1 MISMIRTKNAD
12 AGIIKRI
19 TSGAFYKVL
28 NLMSPVKFENNS
40 SDFFAISK
48 NVAGVLRKD
57 YREKI
62 RYLRGY
68 VQSVGFRKTTLEFEA
83 QKREAG
89 ESKYSIRKLL
99 HFSINALCSFS
110 DLPLK
115 LGMYSGVFV
124 ALCGF
129 ILMIFTII
137 NKIVNGAPA
146 GYSTIIVVL
155 CFMFAVVL
163 MVIGIIGEYIAVL
176 FAEIKDR
183 PIYIVRDIYQEE
195 KETEEDSDTDGEETS
210 DSSDSDESED
220 ASSDDE
226 TVESAEDT
234 DAEEEA
240 EPEMVD
246 AQLVIKVGNV
256 ADDGNR
262 YVMVND
268 SNEVYTMSED
278 TLSALTDKSE
288 EDFWDMTVSYVSVN
302 NLATLKMNYQGEDHK
317 VNVSRE
323 TSEDEDGNETETVT
337 YKLDGT
343 EIDSTTFTTFY
354 NKLINMAAQKRL
366 TDKFEPEGDPE
377 LTAAMTE
384 EDGDSLEVKYYSY
397 DTNYYA
403 AVVDEKV
410 YLVNKMN
417 LKELFTALDTLV
429 ASEDES
435 ADEQET
441 TDSDSEDTE
450 EQTSEDT
457 TEVEESSSEE
467 ADSSTEDD
475 SSETTDNAETD
486 TEEAVE

>member
-1 MISMIRTKNAD
+1 MIAGIDHAQGDGVVCMDADLQHPPACIPDIIAKFEDGYEVISMIRTKNAD

-48 NVAGVLRKD
+48 NVAG
-57 YREKI
+57 
-62 RYLRGY
+62 
-68 VQSVGFRKTTLEFEA
+68 VGFRKTTLEFEA

-195 KETEEDSDTDGEETS
+195 KETHGGE
-210 DSSDSDESED
+210 
-220 ASSDDE
+220 
-226 TVESAEDT
+226 
-234 DAEEEA
+234 
-240 EPEMVD
+240 
-246 AQLVIKVGNV
+246 
-256 ADDGNR
+256 
-262 YVMVND
+262 
-268 SNEVYTMSED
+268 
-278 TLSALTDKSE
+278 
-288 EDFWDMTVSYVSVN
+288 
-302 NLATLKMNYQGEDHK
+302 
-317 VNVSRE
+317 
-323 TSEDEDGNETETVT
+323 
-337 YKLDGT
+337 
-343 EIDSTTFTTFY
+343 
-354 NKLINMAAQKRL
+354 
-366 TDKFEPEGDPE
+366 
-377 LTAAMTE
+377 
-384 EDGDSLEVKYYSY
+384 
-397 DTNYYA
+397 
-403 AVVDEKV
+403 
-410 YLVNKMN
+410 
-417 LKELFTALDTLV
+417 KE
-429 ASEDES
+429 
-435 ADEQET
+435 
-441 TDSDSEDTE
+441 
-450 EQTSEDT
+450 
-457 TEVEESSSEE
+457 
-467 ADSSTEDD
+467 
-475 SSETTDNAETD
+475 
-486 TEEAVE
+486 

>member
-1 MISMIRTKNAD
+1 MLLPSALGFSPHPPVSVYGTGPYKTIAAFLDGWLTCFATLWFAPHHVFPLIRGFASLP
-12 AGIIKRI
+12 G
-19 TSGAFYKVL
+19 TSLV
-28 NLMSPVKFENNS
+28 PVKFENNS

-99 HFSINALCSFS
+99 HFSVNALCSFS

-195 KETEEDSDTDGEETS
+195 KETHGGE
-210 DSSDSDESED
+210 
-220 ASSDDE
+220 
-226 TVESAEDT
+226 
-234 DAEEEA
+234 
-240 EPEMVD
+240 
-246 AQLVIKVGNV
+246 
-256 ADDGNR
+256 
-262 YVMVND
+262 
-268 SNEVYTMSED
+268 
-278 TLSALTDKSE
+278 
-288 EDFWDMTVSYVSVN
+288 
-302 NLATLKMNYQGEDHK
+302 
-317 VNVSRE
+317 
-323 TSEDEDGNETETVT
+323 
-337 YKLDGT
+337 
-343 EIDSTTFTTFY
+343 
-354 NKLINMAAQKRL
+354 
-366 TDKFEPEGDPE
+366 
-377 LTAAMTE
+377 
-384 EDGDSLEVKYYSY
+384 
-397 DTNYYA
+397 
-403 AVVDEKV
+403 
-410 YLVNKMN
+410 
-417 LKELFTALDTLV
+417 KE
-429 ASEDES
+429 
-435 ADEQET
+435 
-441 TDSDSEDTE
+441 
-450 EQTSEDT
+450 
-457 TEVEESSSEE
+457 
-467 ADSSTEDD
+467 
-475 SSETTDNAETD
+475 
-486 TEEAVE
+486 